1 MKFIAF
7 YFCAT
12 AGALRPVC
20 CGDATG
26 WPWHDFAAS
35 LGGGQPGQGEN
46 YSSVSWKASF
56 RSCFGLLRRSGSSQ
70 ITTRFYSK
78 HVLFLL
84 EVRSVSTR
92 STFCFYSKHVLFL
105 LEARSASTR
114 STARTASSRCTCKC
128 VLPCQ
133 NMSDGAWPLP
143 RGTGSGQI
151 MTKGRIQILV
161 QVYSQKCWRMVLFYY
176 LCNLNIHT
184 IYISFN
190 TL

>member
-92 STFCFYSKHVLFL
+92 STFCFYSKHVLLL
-105 LEARSASTR
+105 LEAQHVQLLHVASASVCCL
-114 STARTASSRCTCKC
+114 ARTCRTEHGRC
-128 VLPCQ
+128 P
-133 NMSDGAWPLP
+133 GARAPD
-143 RGTGSGQI
+143 RS
-151 MTKGRIQILV
+151 
-161 QVYSQKCWRMVLFYY
+161 
-176 LCNLNIHT
+176 
-184 IYISFN
+184 
-190 TL
+190 

>member
-105 LEARSASTR
+105 LEARSVSTR
-114 STARTASSRCTCKC
+114 STFCFYSKHSTYSFFTLHLQVCVALPEHVGRSMAAAPGHGLRTDHDERENTDSGAS
-128 VLPCQ
+128 L
-133 NMSDGAWPLP
+133 
-143 RGTGSGQI
+143 
-151 MTKGRIQILV
+151 
-161 QVYSQKCWRMVLFYY
+161 
-176 LCNLNIHT
+176 
-184 IYISFN
+184 
-190 TL
+190 

>member
-56 RSCFGLLRRSGSSQ
+56 RLCFGLLRRSGSSQ

-92 STFCFYSKHVLFL
+92 STFCFYSKHSTYSFFTLPLQVCVALP
-105 LEARSASTR
+105 EHVGRSMAAAPGHGLRTDHDERENTDSGAS
-114 STARTASSRCTCKC
+114 
-128 VLPCQ
+128 L
-133 NMSDGAWPLP
+133 
-143 RGTGSGQI
+143 
-151 MTKGRIQILV
+151 
-161 QVYSQKCWRMVLFYY
+161 
-176 LCNLNIHT
+176 
-184 IYISFN
+184 
-190 TL
+190 

>member
-1 MKFIAF
+1 MQRRVPFGRSAVGTRQAGLGMTSPPTWEGGSLGRARTIPPCLGKPAF
-7 YFCAT
+7 VH
-12 AGALRPVC
+12 ALAC
-20 CGDATG
+20 CGG
-26 WPWHDFAAS
+26 LVQVKS
-35 LGGGQPGQGEN
+35 LR
-46 YSSVSWKASF
+46 VSA
-56 RSCFGLLRRSGSSQ
+56 
-70 ITTRFYSK
+70 
-78 HVLFLL
+78 
-84 EVRSVSTR
+84 R

>member
-70 ITTRFYSK
+70 ITTRFCSK

-92 STFCFYSKHVLFL
+92 STFCFYSKHSTYSFFTLPLQVCVALP
-105 LEARSASTR
+105 EHVGRSMAAAPGHGLRTDHDERENTDSGAS
-114 STARTASSRCTCKC
+114 
-128 VLPCQ
+128 L
-133 NMSDGAWPLP
+133 
-143 RGTGSGQI
+143 
-151 MTKGRIQILV
+151 
-161 QVYSQKCWRMVLFYY
+161 
-176 LCNLNIHT
+176 
-184 IYISFN
+184 
-190 TL
+190 

>member
-70 ITTRFYSK
+70 ITTRFCSK
-78 HVLFLL
+78 
-84 EVRSVSTR
+84 
-92 STFCFYSKHVLFL
+92 YVLFL